1 MIKIKDLSYKY
12 KEGNIGLKNIN
23 LEFNR
28 GEIVIIIGSNGS
40 GKSTLLSA
48 IANLIKYNGSITLD
62 DTEIKKIKNK
72 EYRKKVGIVF
82 QNPNTQIVFN
92 KVYDD
97 IKFTLDNLEIDDVD
111 NKIKKALSQVHMEEF
126 INSNPYNL
134 SMGQRQRIALAS
146 ALSSDKEFLL
156 LDEVTSMIDYNGKQE
171 IYHIISELRK
181 QNIGIIMTTNVIDE
195 LVYADRIIIMNDN
208 HEIKGIY
215 TKKEIFDN
223 LKLLNDFYI
232 PFKFKLINKVGY
244 KKLKTL
250 SDEELLKY
258 VSK

>member
-62 DTEIKKIKNK
+62 DIEIRKIKNK

-111 NKIKKALSQVHMEEF
+111 NKIKKALLQVHMEEF

-171 IYHIISELRK
+171 IYHIISELKK

>member
-48 IANLIKYNGSITLD
+48 IANLVKYNGSITLD
-62 DTEIKKIKNK
+62 DIEIKKIKNK

-111 NKIKKALSQVHMEEF
+111 NKIKKALLQVHMEEF

-171 IYHIISELRK
+171 IYHIISELKK

>member
-62 DTEIKKIKNK
+62 DIEIKKIKNK

-111 NKIKKALSQVHMEEF
+111 NKIKKALLQVHMEEF

-171 IYHIISELRK
+171 IYHIISELKK

>member
-40 GKSTLLSA
+40 GKATLLSA
-48 IANLIKYNGSITLD
+48 IANLVKYNGSITLD
-62 DTEIKKIKNK
+62 DIEIKKIKNK

-111 NKIKKALSQVHMEEF
+111 NKIKKALLQVHMEEF

-171 IYHIISELRK
+171 IYHIISELKK